1 MVGHRE
7 PGRPS
12 MRIRQQLDELAAKL
26 ARAQQELAVARE
38 QVAFQSEV
46 ADEAQVRMVVS
57 GTPLADREF
66 REARDDLERLK
77 RHEQKTRSTIAELSE
92 ERDRLLERL
101 FEDIDSAEARPAN
114 GSRHS

>member
-1 MVGHRE
+1 
-7 PGRPS
+7 
-12 MRIRQQLDELAAKL
+12 MRIREQLDELAAKL

-38 QVAFQSEV
+38 QVAFQSGV

-77 RHEQKTRSTIAELSE
+77 RHEQKTADTIAELSRSE
-92 ERDRLLERL
+92 EHTSELQSPMYLACRL
-101 FEDIDSAEARPAN
+101 
-114 GSRHS
+114 